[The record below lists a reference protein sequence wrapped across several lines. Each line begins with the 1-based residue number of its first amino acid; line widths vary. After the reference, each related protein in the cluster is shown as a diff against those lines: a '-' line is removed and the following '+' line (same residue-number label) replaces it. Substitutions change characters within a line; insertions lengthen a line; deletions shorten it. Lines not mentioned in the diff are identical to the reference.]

1 MPTPKLGY
9 KTKDGLR
16 VPGVTTVIGRYK
28 DSGGL
33 LQWAF
38 KQGQSGALNLYDER
52 DKAGDIGTLAHEMAD
67 EFICGRDPMLVLD
80 KCTEEQKPKVLQAY
94 QMFREWFDQQRCE
107 VISAEKP
114 LVSELHRYGGTPDA
128 VLRLPDGRLAMGD
141 WKTSNGIYRDY
152 LIQVAAYTILW
163 EENGN
168 EPITG
173 GYHICRFSKE
183 FPDFEHRYYGEL
195 EGAKELFLMLR
206 KAYDWDLSLKKR
218 CA

>member
-1 MPTPKLGY
+1 V
-9 KTKDGLR
+9 R
-16 VPGVTTVIGRYK
+16 
-28 DSGGL
+28 
-33 LQWAF
+33 
-38 KQGQSGALNLYDER
+38 
-52 DKAGDIGTLAHEMAD
+52 GD
-67 EFICGRDPMLVLD
+67 
-80 KCTEEQKPKVLQAY
+80 Q
-94 QMFREWFDQQRCE
+94 
-107 VISAEKP
+107 AEKP

-206 KAYDWDLSLKKR
+206 KATIGICR
-218 CA
+218 